1 MSKFFNPRATKA
13 DFVMLFVGIAVM
25 VGFAVASFV
34 FFVTGSQN
42 NGWFMLVPAATFAFV
57 NARGWK
63 YMVKR

>member
-13 DFVMLFVGIAVM
+13 DFFVLFAGLFAM
-25 VGFAVASFV
+25 VGFAVAAFV
-34 FFVTGSQN
+34 FFVTGSQD